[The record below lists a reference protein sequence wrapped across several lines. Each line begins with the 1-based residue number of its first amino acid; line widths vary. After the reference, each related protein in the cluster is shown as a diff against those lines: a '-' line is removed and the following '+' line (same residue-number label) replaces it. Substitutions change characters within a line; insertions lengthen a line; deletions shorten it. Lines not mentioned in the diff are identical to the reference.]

1 MRQLSKA
8 VFSAVLSS
16 RQRNKLAGAAAR
28 DSGPQP
34 APGASYYAA
43 LVVATFL
50 MASGFISGKILLN
63 FGFAALLLVGW
74 RFFVAAFAILPMV
87 FMSRQALFPK
97 LTPAQY
103 ATVIL
108 IGLLQT
114 AGTLG
119 LTFLSLRY
127 VSAATSGILLF
138 TNPVWVALLAPWA
151 LGESL
156 SKIRVLGLICGVLG
170 VALAL
175 GGGAISSTDNF
186 LQGDIVGLGG
196 ALCWSLSTIVNK
208 RARLPI
214 GTWTLSFWQMLT
226 GALVLLAVAYAQGE
240 HWPKNAGLVQ
250 WGWFLWLAI
259 PGSAGSFG
267 LWFLALRKGGA
278 TRSSGYL
285 FLAPLFTV
293 FQSAVILGT
302 SLSLGQAVGGV
313 LIGLSLWLVNR
324 GEQHGHTRA

>member
-1 MRQLSKA
+1 LVEHVQEA
-8 VFSAVLSS
+8 E
-16 RQRNKLAGAAAR
+16 GAP
-28 DSGPQP
+28 DTNY
-34 APGASYYAA
+34 PGAGYYAI
-43 LVVATFL
+43 LIVATFL
-50 MASGFISGKILLN
+50 MASGFISGKLLLN
-63 FGFAALLLVGW
+63 FGFTPLLLVGW
-74 RFFVAAFAILPMV
+74 RFLIAAFSLLPLALI
-87 FMSRQALFPK
+87 SREPLFPRLTLLQK
-97 LTPAQY
+97 LS
-103 ATVIL
+103 VML

-138 TNPVWVALLAPWA
+138 TNPIWVALLAPWA

-156 SKIRVLGLICGVLG
+156 SRLRVFGLMCGIAG

-175 GGGAISSTDNF
+175 GGAALSASDNF
-186 LQGDIVGLGG
+186 LQGDAVGLAG
-196 ALCWSLSTIVNK
+196 AFCWSLSTILNK
-208 RARLPI
+208 RAQLPI
-214 GTWTLSFWQMLT
+214 GTWALSFWQMLT
-226 GALVLLAVAYAQGE
+226 GASMLLAFAYGQGE
-240 HWPKNAGLVQ
+240 HWPEGVGLPQ

-278 TRSSGYL
+278 IRSSGYL

-293 FQSAVILGT
+293 LLSDLILKT
-302 SLSLGQAVGGV
+302 SLSWQQAAGGA

-324 GEQHGHTRA
+324 GGQRRHTQA

>member
-1 MRQLSKA
+1 MAERGQE
-8 VFSAVLSS
+8 
-16 RQRNKLAGAAAR
+16 AR
-28 DSGPQP
+28 IAPEGVPGVSY
-34 APGASYYAA
+34 PGASYYAA
-43 LVVATFL
+43 LIVATFL
-50 MASGFISGKILLN
+50 MASGFISGKLLLN
-63 FGFAALLLVGW
+63 FGFTALLLVGW
-74 RFFVAAFAILPMV
+74 RFFVAAFSLLPLALI
-87 FMSRQALFPK
+87 SREPLFPRLSLPQK
-97 LTPAQY
+97 LT
-103 ATVIL
+103 VVV

-138 TNPVWVALLAPWA
+138 TNPIWVALLAPWT

-156 SKIRVLGLICGVLG
+156 SKVRVLGLACGISG

-175 GGGAISSTDNF
+175 GGAALSSSDNF
-186 LQGDIVGLGG
+186 LQGDVVGLAG

-208 RARLPI
+208 RAQLPI
-214 GTWTLSFWQMLT
+214 GTWTLSFWQMLI
-226 GALVLLAVAYAQGE
+226 GALVLLALAYGQGE
-240 HWPKNAGLVQ
+240 HWPEGVGAREWV
-250 WGWFLWLAI
+250 WFLWLAI

-293 FQSAVILGT
+293 LLSDLILKT
-302 SLSLGQAVGGV
+302 SLTWQQAAGGV

-324 GEQHGHTRA
+324 GGLHSHTQT

>member
-1 MRQLSKA
+1 M
-8 VFSAVLSS
+8 VESS
-16 RQRNKLAGAAAR
+16 ENGLG
-28 DSGPQP
+28 
-34 APGASYYAA
+34 APGAGYYAA

-50 MASGFISGKILLN
+50 MASGFIAGKILLN
-63 FGFAALLLVGW
+63 FGFPVFLLVGW
-74 RFFVAAFAILPMV
+74 RFIVAAFALLPLAV
-87 FMSRQALFPK
+87 ISREPLFPR
-97 LTPAQY
+97 LTLSQK
-103 ATVIL
+103 ATVVL

-114 AGTLG
+114 TGTLG

-138 TNPVWVALLAPWA
+138 TNPIWVALLAPWV

-156 SKIRVLGLICGVLG
+156 TTIRVLGLMCGISG

-175 GGGAISSTDNF
+175 GGAAVSASDNF

-196 ALCWSLSTIVNK
+196 ALCWSLSTIINK
-208 RARLPI
+208 RTQLPI
-214 GTWTLSFWQMLT
+214 GTWTLSFWQMLI
-226 GALVLLAVAYAQGE
+226 GALVLLAIAFGQSE
-240 HWPKNAGLVQ
+240 RWPENVGLVQ
-250 WGWFLWLAI
+250 WAWFFWLAI
-259 PGSAGSFG
+259 PGSAASFG

-293 FQSAVILGT
+293 LLSDLILGT
-302 SLSLGQAVGGV
+302 SLTLQQAAGGI

-324 GEQHGHTRA
+324 GGLHPFRKA

>member
-1 MRQLSKA
+1 VSY
-8 VFSAVLSS
+8 
-16 RQRNKLAGAAAR
+16 
-28 DSGPQP
+28 
-34 APGASYYAA
+34 PGASYYAA
-43 LVVATFL
+43 LIAATFL
-50 MASGFISGKILLN
+50 MASGFISGKLLLN
-63 FGFAALLLVGW
+63 FGFTALLLVGW
-74 RFFVAAFAILPMV
+74 RFLIAAFSLLPLV
-87 FMSRQALFPK
+87 LISRESLFPRLTLLQK
-97 LTPAQY
+97 LT
-103 ATVIL
+103 VVL

-138 TNPVWVALLAPWA
+138 TNPIWVALLAPWA

-156 SKIRVLGLICGVLG
+156 ARAWVLGLMCGISG

-175 GGGAISSTDNF
+175 GGAALSSSDNF
-186 LQGDIVGLGG
+186 LQGDVSGLGG
-196 ALCWSLSTIVNK
+196 ALCWSLSTIINK
-208 RARLPI
+208 RTKLPI
-214 GTWTLSFWQMLT
+214 GTWTLSFWQMLV
-226 GALVLLAVAYAQGE
+226 GALVLLALAYSQGE
-240 HWPKNAGLVQ
+240 HWPEGVGLPQ
-250 WGWFLWLAI
+250 WAWFLWLAI

-293 FQSAVILGT
+293 FLSDLILKT
-302 SLSLGQAVGGV
+302 SLTWQQATGGV

-324 GEQHGHTRA
+324 GGQHPFTKMA

>member
-1 MRQLSKA
+1 MAEGGQE
-8 VFSAVLSS
+8 
-16 RQRNKLAGAAAR
+16 
-28 DSGPQP
+28 
-34 APGASYYAA
+34 APGAPGAGYYAA
-43 LVVATFL
+43 LIVATFL
-50 MASGFISGKILLN
+50 MASGFIAGKLLLN
-63 FGFAALLLVGW
+63 FGFTALLLVGW
-74 RFFVAAFAILPMV
+74 RFFVAAFSLLPLALI
-87 FMSRQALFPK
+87 SREPLFPRLSLPQK
-97 LTPAQY
+97 LT
-103 ATVIL
+103 VVV

-138 TNPVWVALLAPWA
+138 TNPIWVALLAPWA

-156 SKIRVLGLICGVLG
+156 SATRVVGLLCGISG

-175 GGGAISSTDNF
+175 GGAALSASDNF
-186 LQGDIVGLGG
+186 FQGDVVGLGG
-196 ALCWSLSTIVNK
+196 AFCWSLSTIINK

-214 GTWTLSFWQMLT
+214 GTWALSFWQMLI
-226 GALVLLAVAYAQGE
+226 GALMLLALAYGQGE
-240 HWPKNAGLVQ
+240 HWPVHVGLLQ
-250 WGWFLWLAI
+250 WTWFLWLAI
-259 PGSAGSFG
+259 PGSAASFG

-293 FQSAVILGT
+293 FLSDLILKT
-302 SLSLGQAVGGV
+302 SLTWQQAAGGV

-324 GEQHGHTRA
+324 GGLTRV

>member
-1 MRQLSKA
+1 MA
-8 VFSAVLSS
+8 EAGPDGPSAPE
-16 RQRNKLAGAAAR
+16 G
-28 DSGPQP
+28 
-34 APGASYYAA
+34 APGLSYYAA
-43 LVVATFL
+43 LIVGTFL
-50 MASGFISGKILLN
+50 MASGFISGKLLLN
-63 FGFAALLLVGW
+63 FGFTALLLVGW
-74 RFFVAAFAILPMV
+74 RFLIAAFSLLPLAL
-87 FMSRQALFPK
+87 MSREPLFPK
-97 LTPAQY
+97 LTMLQKL
-103 ATVIL
+103 TVML

-138 TNPVWVALLAPWA
+138 TNPIWVALLAPWA

-156 SKIRVLGLICGVLG
+156 SKMRALGLISGIAG

-175 GGGAISSTDNF
+175 GGAALSASDNF
-186 LQGDIVGLGG
+186 LQGDVVGLGG

-208 RARLPI
+208 RAQLPI
-214 GTWTLSFWQMLT
+214 GTWALSFWQMLI
-226 GALVLLAVAYAQGE
+226 GALILLAMAYGQGE
-240 HWPKNAGLVQ
+240 HWPAAVGPRE
-250 WGWFLWLAI
+250 WAWFLWLAI

-293 FQSAVILGT
+293 LLSDAILKT
-302 SLSLGQAVGGV
+302 SLTWQQAAGGV

-324 GEQHGHTRA
+324 GSQHSHARA

>member
-1 MRQLSKA
+1 LVESKEEA
-8 VFSAVLSS
+8 L
-16 RQRNKLAGAAAR
+16 G
-28 DSGPQP
+28 
-34 APGASYYAA
+34 APGAGYYAA

-63 FGFAALLLVGW
+63 FGFTALLLVGW
-74 RFFVAAFAILPMV
+74 RFFVAAFSILPMAIV
-87 FMSRQALFPK
+87 AREPLFPRLTLPQK
-97 LTPAQY
+97 LT
-103 ATVIL
+103 VVL

-138 TNPVWVALLAPWA
+138 TNPIWVALLAPWA

-156 SKIRVLGLICGVLG
+156 TKIRVLGLLCGISG

-175 GGGAISSTDNF
+175 GGGALAASDSF
-186 LQGDIVGLGG
+186 LQGDVVGLAG

-208 RARLPI
+208 KAQLPI
-214 GTWTLSFWQMLT
+214 GTWTLSFWQMLI
-226 GALVLLAVAYAQGE
+226 GALVLLAIAYAQGE
-240 HWPKNAGLVQ
+240 HWPADVGPIQ
-250 WGWFLWLAI
+250 WAWFLWLAI

-293 FQSAVILGT
+293 FMSDLILGT
-302 SLSLGQAVGGV
+302 SLTLEQAAGGV

-324 GEQHGHTRA
+324 GGLHPFGKA

>member
-1 MRQLSKA
+1 MTE
-8 VFSAVLSS
+8 S
-16 RQRNKLAGAAAR
+16 RQETPG
-28 DSGPQP
+28 
-34 APGASYYAA
+34 APGAGYYAA

-50 MASGFISGKILLN
+50 MASGFITGKLLLN
-63 FGFAALLLVGW
+63 FGFPALLLVGW
-74 RFFVAAFAILPMV
+74 RFIVAAFALLPLAV
-87 FMSRQALFPK
+87 ISHEPLFPR
-97 LTPAQY
+97 LTPPQK
-103 ATVIL
+103 ATVVL

-114 AGTLG
+114 TGTLG

-138 TNPVWVALLAPWA
+138 TNPIWVALLAPWA

-156 SKIRVLGLICGVLG
+156 SKIRVLGLICGISG

-175 GGGAISSTDNF
+175 GGALTGSENF

-196 ALCWSLSTIVNK
+196 ALCWSLSTIINK

-214 GTWTLSFWQMLT
+214 GTWTLSFWQMLI
-226 GALVLLAVAYAQGE
+226 GALVLLALAYGQGE
-240 HWPKNAGLVQ
+240 HWPAGVGAVQ
-250 WGWFLWLAI
+250 WAWFLWLAI
-259 PGSAGSFG
+259 PGSAASFG

-285 FLAPLFTV
+285 FLAPFFTV
-293 FQSAVILGT
+293 LLSDLIFGT
-302 SLSLGQAVGGV
+302 SLTLQQAAGGI

-324 GEQHGHTRA
+324 GGLHPFTKAA

>member
-1 MRQLSKA
+1 ML
-8 VFSAVLSS
+8 
-16 RQRNKLAGAAAR
+16 G
-28 DSGPQP
+28 
-34 APGASYYAA
+34 APGVGYYAA
-43 LVVATFL
+43 LIVATFL
-50 MASGFISGKILLN
+50 MASGFISGKLLLN
-63 FGFAALLLVGW
+63 FGFTALLLVGW
-74 RFFVAAFAILPMV
+74 RFIVAAFSLLPLAII
-87 FMSRQALFPK
+87 SREPLFPK
-97 LTPAQY
+97 LTLPQKL
-103 ATVIL
+103 TVVL

-138 TNPVWVALLAPWA
+138 TNPIWVALLAPWA

-156 SKIRVLGLICGVLG
+156 TTIRVLGLICGISG

-175 GGGAISSTDNF
+175 GGAALSASDNF
-186 LQGDIVGLGG
+186 LQGDVVGLGG

-208 RARLPI
+208 RAQLPV
-214 GTWTLSFWQMLT
+214 GTWVLSFWQMLI
-226 GALVLLAVAYAQGE
+226 GALVLLAIAYGQGE
-240 HWPKNAGLVQ
+240 HWPANVGALQ
-250 WGWFLWLAI
+250 WAWFFWLAI
-259 PGSAGSFG
+259 PGSAASFG

-293 FQSAVILGT
+293 FLSDLILGT
-302 SLSLGQAVGGV
+302 SLTWQQAAGGV

-324 GEQHGHTRA
+324 GGLHPFNKTA

>member
-1 MRQLSKA
+1 M
-8 VFSAVLSS
+8 
-16 RQRNKLAGAAAR
+16 AANREDAL
-28 DSGPQP
+28 G
-34 APGASYYAA
+34 APGVGYYAA
-43 LVVATFL
+43 LIVATFL
-50 MASGFISGKILLN
+50 MASGFISGKLLLN
-63 FGFAALLLVGW
+63 FGFSALLLVGW
-74 RFFVAAFAILPMV
+74 RFVVAAFSLLPLALI
-87 FMSRQALFPK
+87 SCEPLFPK
-97 LTPAQY
+97 LTLPQKL
-103 ATVIL
+103 TVVL

-138 TNPVWVALLAPWA
+138 TNPIWVALLAPWA

-156 SKIRVLGLICGVLG
+156 TKIRMLGLACGISG

-175 GGGAISSTDNF
+175 GGGALAASENF

-196 ALCWSLSTIVNK
+196 AFCWSLSTIVNK
-208 RARLPI
+208 RAQLPI
-214 GTWTLSFWQMLT
+214 GTWTLSFWQMLI
-226 GALVLLAVAYAQGE
+226 GALVLLAIAYSQGE
-240 HWPKNAGLVQ
+240 HWPAHVGALQ
-250 WGWFLWLAI
+250 WAWFFWLAI
-259 PGSAGSFG
+259 PGSAASFG

-293 FQSAVILGT
+293 LMSDLILGT
-302 SLSLGQAVGGV
+302 SLTWQQAAGGV

-324 GEQHGHTRA
+324 GGLHPFAKAT

>member
-1 MRQLSKA
+1 LVENGREKQ
-8 VFSAVLSS
+8 
-16 RQRNKLAGAAAR
+16 GAP
-28 DSGPQP
+28 D
-34 APGASYYAA
+34 ASYYAT
-43 LVVATFL
+43 LIVATFL
-50 MASGFISGKILLN
+50 MASGFIAGKLLLN
-63 FGFAALLLVGW
+63 FGFTALLLVGW
-74 RFFVAAFAILPMV
+74 RFLVAAFSLLPLALL
-87 FMSRQALFPK
+87 SPEPLFPK
-97 LTPAQY
+97 LTPLQKL
-103 ATVIL
+103 TVVF

-138 TNPVWVALLAPWA
+138 TNPIWVALLAPWA

-156 SKIRVLGLICGVLG
+156 TTMRVLGLICGISG

-175 GGGAISSTDNF
+175 GSAAFSASDNF
-186 LQGDIVGLGG
+186 LQGDVTGLAG
-196 ALCWSLSTIVNK
+196 AFCWSLSTIVNK

-214 GTWTLSFWQMLT
+214 GTWALSFWQMLI
-226 GALVLLAVAYAQGE
+226 GALVFLALAYGQGE
-240 HWPKNAGLVQ
+240 HWPDGVGLPQ

-293 FQSAVILGT
+293 LLSDLILKT
-302 SLSLGQAVGGV
+302 SLTWQQAAGGV
-313 LIGLSLWLVNR
+313 LIGLSLWFVNQGR
-324 GEQHGHTRA
+324 QHSHTRA